1 MSKTVI
7 LKAGLVL
14 YGENNALIKS
24 LLVDNESRSELIN
37 KNASQKKKWVN
48 GNESSLRLDGTLPL
62 LADPPQTISRRT
74 VLFLYKIRE

>member
-37 KNASQKKKWVN
+37 KNASQKKKMGERKWI
-48 GNESSLRLDGTLPL
+48 E
-62 LADPPQTISRRT
+62 LATGWNSATAGWPTPDD
-74 VLFLYKIRE
+74 L

>member
-24 LLVDNESRSELIN
+24 LLVDSESRSELIN
-37 KNASQKKKWVN
+37 KNASQKIWVM
-48 GNESSLRLDGTLPL
+48 EM
-62 LADPPQTISRRT
+62 
-74 VLFLYKIRE
+74 IRAATGSNSATAG